1 MAEITISN
9 QVYLK
14 LKADIVCGKYEYD
27 HDLPSIMELCQIF
40 QVGRNTMRHALQQLE
55 QEGFI
60 HQEKGRNARIL
71 FNLNKRENR
80 RMYEEMLWGRLPS
93 IIEVFEIMEYILP
106 NIAQEAINNAS
117 DEDIAHLFEM
127 TNALKQQQFFT
138 SQSLMNALMEIYTYA
153 FSLLHNPFI
162 SSLFE
167 QMMDFILV
175 AIPDYSMRKKEFQ
188 KNMNFVGNM
197 IAVILK
203 AIIKK
208 DSILM
213 QKTVKYLIHT
223 MAKKTQSY
231 IRRVVDEDIEYH
243 PITFHW
249 FYEKE
254 VLYQKVV
261 IDILKDIHLGLYQ
274 NQKELP
280 SLEQLAKKQHVSL
293 RTSRKAMEVLKEYG
307 FVKTINGIG
316 SFVDTETFKKD
327 EWIHHADIK
336 ANLKEFVNAL
346 YAIYLCLKGFGYI
359 YLKRLS
365 DEQINQLVDT
375 LEHQNRKI
383 ITPVVKLLFEQ
394 NTCAAGIYEE
404 LDKQLVWFMYIDY
417 FYSFDDEENQYYEY
431 YDRLLKQL
439 KAHHKKKA
447 YDIMC
452 DTMWFSVTFVRNI
465 YDKID
470 KQ

>member
-27 HDLPSIMELCQIF
+27 HDLPSIMELCRVF
-40 QVGRNTMRHALQQLE
+40 QVGRNTMRHALKQLQ

-71 FNLNKRENR
+71 FNLNMRENR
-80 RMYEEMLWGRLPS
+80 KMYEEMLWGRLPS

-106 NIAQEAINNAS
+106 GIAQEAINNAS

-127 TNALKQQQFFT
+127 TNALKKQQFTT
-138 SQSLMNALMEIYTYA
+138 SQSLMNAVMEIYTYA

-213 QKTVKYLIHT
+213 QKTVKYLIHNI
-223 MAKKTQSY
+223 AKKTQSY
-231 IRRVVDEDIEYH
+231 IRRVVDEDIVFH

-261 IDILKDIHLGLYQ
+261 INILKDIHLGLYQ
-274 NQKELP
+274 NEKELP
-280 SLEQLAKKQHVSL
+280 SLEQLAKEHHVSL

-316 SFVDTETFKKD
+316 SFVDTQAFKKD
-327 EWIHHADIK
+327 EWIHHPEIK
-336 ANLKEFVNAL
+336 ANLKEFINAL

-359 YLKRLS
+359 FLKKLS
-365 DEQINQLVDT
+365 DEQIDQLVDT

-383 ITPVVKLLFEQ
+383 ITPVVKLLFQQ
-394 NTCAAGIYEE
+394 NTCSADIYEE
-404 LDKQLVWFMYIDY
+404 LDKQLVWLMYVDY

-431 YDRLLKQL
+431 YDQLLKHL
-439 KAHHKKKA
+439 KAHQKKKA
-447 YDIMC
+447 YDVMC
-452 DTMWFSVTFVRNI
+452 ETMWFSVTFVRNI
-465 YDKID
+465 YENIVK
-470 KQ
+470 